1 MYLVSRDNYFL
12 RKHSWHSL
20 VREQVDVLVVDF
32 DDLQREART
41 WRSRPAINASPLIL
55 LTKAGLLDL
64 LELVNQEIIVP
75 AAVATEIQQHGV
87 KDVTSGAIAS
97 TLGLAQK

>member
-1 MYLVSRDNYFL
+1 
-12 RKHSWHSL
+12 
-20 VREQVDVLVVDF
+20 
-32 DDLQREART
+32 
-41 WRSRPAINASPLIL
+41 